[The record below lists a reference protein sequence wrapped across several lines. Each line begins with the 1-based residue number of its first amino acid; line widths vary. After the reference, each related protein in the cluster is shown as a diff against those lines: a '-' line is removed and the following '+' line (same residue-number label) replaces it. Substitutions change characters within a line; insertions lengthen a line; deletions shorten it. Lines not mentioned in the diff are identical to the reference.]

1 MKSINRMAVVSILL
15 LGLLGILL
23 SCGPKPIKQQSV
35 MDTPDYHYKMGMRE
49 FDRHNLQG
57 AMAEFQRAKALDP
70 KYPGAFVG
78 MALVYGEQ
86 GNFKAAYKSVD
97 KGIGLNDKFL
107 EGYIVKGRIL
117 TKERKGDDWIGKA
130 VKQYNK
136 ALKKAG
142 ELQKKEPDMR
152 KAATHWTEEAYYYM
166 GETYKNGFKFRDAE
180 NAFSRVVEMKGDY
193 AEKANAQWELVQ
205 KIVRAAPGTKIGAK
219 IALIPEINRADLAVL
234 LIEEMKLL
242 EVFQKRRPKTFDTGF
257 RPPADPTKFKT
268 AVQSN
273 RPDITD
279 IQNNWA
285 KRWIED
291 IVTVG
296 GMGTFP
302 DHTFKPTQKITRA
315 DFANVVQTILIA
327 VTGDQSLATKY
338 IGEPSHFPDVPGTNW
353 AYNAITLCVDRGIM
367 HANKIDGSFGPLKP
381 VSGADALLM
390 IRDFQNAL
398 RMTF

>member
-1 MKSINRMAVVSILL
+1 MGKPIKIAVLL
-15 LGLLGILL
+15 LLVLSVSALIF

-35 MDTPDYHYKMGMRE
+35 MDTPDYHYQMGMRE
-49 FDRHNLQG
+49 LDRGNLQ
-57 AMAEFQRAKALDP
+57 AATEEFGRAKALDP
-70 KYPGAFVG
+70 KYPGAYVG
-78 MALVYGEQ
+78 MGLVYCKQ
-86 GNFKAAYKSVD
+86 GNFKEAYKAVD
-97 KGIGLNDKFL
+97 KGIDLNDKFL
-107 EGYIVKGRIL
+107 EGYIAKGRII
-117 TKERKGDDWIGKA
+117 TKERKGDNWIEKA

-136 ALKKAG
+136 ALKKA
-142 ELQKKEPDMR
+142 EDLTKKDPNMR
-152 KAATHWTEEAYYYM
+152 DQARKWKEEAYFYM
-166 GETYKNGFKFRDAE
+166 GETYKNGFKFQDAE
-180 NAFSRVVEMKGDY
+180 NAFSRVVEMKGDF
-193 AEKANAQWELVQ
+193 AEKANAEWELVQ

-242 EVFQKRRPKTFDTGF
+242 DVFEKRRPKTFDTGF
-257 RPPADPTKFKT
+257 RPPTDPTKFKA

-273 RPDITD
+273 KPQIMDV
-279 IQNNWA
+279 QNHWA

-296 GMGTFP
+296 GMSTFP
-302 DHTFKPTQKITRA
+302 DHTFKPNQKITRA
-315 DFANVVQTILIA
+315 DFANVVQNILIA
-327 VTGDQSLATKY
+327 VTGNQSLATKY
-338 IGEPSHFPDVPGTNW
+338 IGEPSHFPDVPSTHW

-367 HANKIDGSFGPLKP
+367 HANKIDGSFGLTKP

>member
-1 MKSINRMAVVSILL
+1 MGKPIKIAILL
-15 LGLLGILL
+15 LLVLSVSALMF

-35 MDTPDYHYKMGMRE
+35 MDTPDYHYQMGMRE
-49 FDRHNLQG
+49 LNRGNLQA
-57 AMAEFQRAKALDP
+57 AMEEFGRAKALDP
-70 KYPGAFVG
+70 KYPGAYVG
-78 MALVYGEQ
+78 MGLVYCKQ
-86 GNFKAAYKSVD
+86 GNFKEAYKAVD
-97 KGIGLNDKFL
+97 KGIDLNDKFL
-107 EGYIVKGRIL
+107 EGYIAKGRII
-117 TKERKGDDWIGKA
+117 TKERKGDDWVEKA

-136 ALKKAG
+136 ALKKAE
-142 ELQKKEPDMR
+142 ELAKKDPNMR
-152 KAATHWTEEAYYYM
+152 DQARKWKEEAYFYM

-193 AEKANAQWELVQ
+193 AEKANAEWELVQ

-219 IALIPEINRADLAVL
+219 IALIPEIDRADLAVL

-242 EVFQKRRPKTFDTGF
+242 DVFEKRRPKTFDTGF
-257 RPPADPTKFKT
+257 RPPADPTKFKA

-273 RPDITD
+273 KPDITD
-279 IQNNWA
+279 IQNHWA

-296 GMGTFP
+296 GMSTFP
-302 DHTFKPTQKITRA
+302 DHTFKPDQKITRA
-315 DFANVVQTILIA
+315 DFANVVQNILIA

-338 IGEPSHFPDVPGTNW
+338 IGEPSHFPDVPSTHW

-367 HANKIDGSFGPLKP
+367 HANKIDGSFGLTKP